1 MRQSGELQKEHEELL
16 LRLNNSGYKALEA
29 ELAGLNE
36 TLEHLGKSRASLTK
50 TAQRLAAWKEQ
61 EITSNQTIWD
71 IDKFEAGTISE
82 GELTRLKENIAQMRA
97 EIEEERRDTDSTL
110 RQIKKEEREAK
121 EELKRAETG
130 KKSISKRAGR
140 SKAGITEPV
149 AGELWKIC
157 FRADP
162 CRSSGNPG

>member
-36 TLEHLGKSRASLTK
+36 SLEHLGKSRASLTK

-71 IDKFEAGTISE
+71 IDKFEACLLYTS
-82 GELTRLKENIAQMRA
+82 RC
-97 EIEEERRDTDSTL
+97 
-110 RQIKKEEREAK
+110 
-121 EELKRAETG
+121 
-130 KKSISKRAGR
+130 
-140 SKAGITEPV
+140 V
-149 AGELWKIC
+149 
-157 FRADP
+157 
-162 CRSSGNPG
+162 